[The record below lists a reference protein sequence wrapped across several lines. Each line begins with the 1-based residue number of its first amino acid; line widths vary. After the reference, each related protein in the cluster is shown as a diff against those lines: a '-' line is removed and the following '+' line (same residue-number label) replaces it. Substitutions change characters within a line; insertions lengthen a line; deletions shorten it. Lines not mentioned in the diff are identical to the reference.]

1 MIKLIGVF
9 FIIGCTS
16 AVGFKYSSGL
26 SKRVRQLERCISMIH
41 MMISELQYSLCPT
54 MDLLNH
60 LSAMDEFQDF
70 YFLNACKN
78 LMNKSVPF
86 TTSWRTSLL
95 SHSENL
101 QLSGDDKKVLLRVGD
116 ILGAMDGENQ
126 VGELKLIETTLDD
139 RLEQAR
145 LSREKYGKLY
155 RSLGVLAGVGISIF
169 ML

>member
-1 MIKLIGVF
+1 MLKPF
-9 FIIGCTS
+9 S
-16 AVGFKYSSGL
+16 AVPTDK
-26 SKRVRQLERCISMIH
+26 SKLYRYIVVHCHHWS
-41 MMISELQYSLCPT
+41 Y
-54 MDLLNH
+54 
-60 LSAMDEFQDF
+60 A
-70 YFLNACKN
+70 Y
-78 LMNKSVPF
+78 KSVPF